1 MKKLIIIL
9 VLLPHVIFAQPWL
22 KTINLPDWTAMECIM
37 NVISDYDRGSLLS
50 IDVANFSPRNVH
62 NIIYKYDDNAEIE
75 YELLI
80 GSGNKEETG
89 VSAYT
94 VSQSGDIV
102 LVGAMLPPQR
112 PGIVALDSC
121 RNKKWCTILKN
132 SSYYPNFF
140 LDLVLLED
148 GSTVAVSIQND
159 TDIFNNIHLHKFNNE
174 GELLWRKTLFSKH
187 EHPKVMNASPNSLIK
202 HSDGGYL
209 VTGTCYWPNPDDT
222 LWVYV
227 RMFMVKADSQGNE
240 EWVYVHGMD
249 DYHYSQGLYS
259 QEYNNAIYSD
269 GLCRD
274 YGYPD
279 PPPQIIKTTLDGT
292 HLFDTI
298 ITAPDV
304 NNRRLKG
311 WITMSEI
318 RNDFFYASLWMYPL
332 NSFTDSRAAFAK
344 MDTLGV
350 IHEFF
355 MPDTVPAL
363 IYAGYPYW
371 KEDGKIL
378 VTGATAGDDPDF
390 NDVYIM
396 RLNTEPL
403 RLDTISWTSYNYDSL
418 CSQPI
423 ESHVITLG
431 DCSIIVN
438 NEDFSPPAKTQTLGM
453 LAMPQPAVDEL
464 KIALTNTI
472 LFRNITVRCYNMLGN
487 EIDSFGVNSGTNE
500 KKVDI
505 AHWPA
510 GLYIAVAYS
519 NNSPVGSCKILKVK

>member
-1 MKKLIIIL
+1 MKKLTIIFIIL
-9 VLLPHVIFAQPWL
+9 SNYTFSQPWL
-22 KTINLPDWTAMECIM
+22 KTVGSQDFDLQYPNKEFFP
-37 NVISDYDRGSLLS
+37 DYDKGS
-50 IDVANFSPRNVH
+50 IMGINFVKYMPHDQHTVFR
-62 NIIYKYDDNAEIE
+62 KYDDNAGLK
-75 YELLI
+75 YNLTI
-80 GSGNKEETG
+80 GNGPGEK
-89 VSAYT
+89 SAILGYK
-94 VSQSGDIV
+94 VSQAGELV
-102 LVGAMLPPQR
+102 LGGTMLPQQR

-121 RNKKWCTILKN
+121 RSKKWCTILKN
-132 SSYYPNFF
+132 NPYYPNAFQ
-140 LDLVLLED
+140 DLVLLED

-159 TDIFNNIHLHKFNNE
+159 TDIFNTIHLHKFNNE
-174 GELLWRKTLFSKH
+174 GEILWRKAVLSKH
-187 EHPKVMNASPNSLIK
+187 EHPLVMNASPNSLIK

-227 RMFMVKADSQGNE
+227 RMFTVKADAQGNE

-249 DYHYSQGLYS
+249 NYHYSQGLYS

-269 GLCRD
+269 GICRD

-318 RNDFFYASLWMYPL
+318 REDFFYASLWMYPL
-332 NSFTDSRAAFAK
+332 NSFTNSRAAFAK

-371 KEDGKIL
+371 KDDGKIL
-378 VTGATAGDDPDF
+378 VTGEAAGDDSDF

-438 NEDFSPPAKTQTLGM
+438 NEDFSPPAKTQTIGM

-505 AHWPA
+505 AQWPA